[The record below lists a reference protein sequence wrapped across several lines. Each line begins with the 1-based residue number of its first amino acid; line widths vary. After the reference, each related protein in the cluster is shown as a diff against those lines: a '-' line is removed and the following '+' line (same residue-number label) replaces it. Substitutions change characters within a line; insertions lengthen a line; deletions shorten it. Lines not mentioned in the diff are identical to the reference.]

1 MDQALPSQVALA
13 HAKEPRGD
21 YQTPWDTRV
30 PAGPD
35 ASEAEVA
42 EQLGVRPAK
51 LWVRSLAFLIDA
63 IIWALLVSPAAIA
76 TWLYLE
82 QGLSFA
88 ALILLIVG
96 ASLPAMF
103 CVVQIV
109 LHGRRGVTVG
119 KAAMKLRSV
128 SLPGLSRPGFWR
140 IVLRSLLLTFSNL
153 LPIMGPVLL
162 FSSSYW
168 DASGR
173 NRSLLDRAASCWL
186 IDVSEG
192 IDPTNRNV
200 LRRARRSYDAQFRDI
215 SEPLPKLS
223 YLSARSAASVIGAA
237 PEQWATQSEHTDRG
251 AVIDSSSV
259 ASWVFVFDDASHL
272 TITSFGLLGRTPQQ
286 LTGRAIGQL
295 VAIQDPKKLLSK
307 THLAFGADE
316 HGAWVEDLGSS
327 NGTEV
332 QAPGESHLSRLTAG
346 EHVRLRE
353 GSIVQVGSRRFQLQ
367 REEIRA

>member
-128 SLPGLSRPGFWR
+128 SLPG
-140 IVLRSLLLTFSNL
+140 
-153 LPIMGPVLL
+153 
-162 FSSSYW
+162 
-168 DASGR
+168 
-173 NRSLLDRAASCWL
+173 DR
-186 IDVSEG
+186 
-192 IDPTNRNV
+192 
-200 LRRARRSYDAQFRDI
+200 
-215 SEPLPKLS
+215 K
-223 YLSARSAASVIGAA
+223 SV
-237 PEQWATQSEHTDRG
+237 
-251 AVIDSSSV
+251 V
-259 ASWVFVFDDASHL
+259 
-272 TITSFGLLGRTPQQ
+272 
-286 LTGRAIGQL
+286 
-295 VAIQDPKKLLSK
+295 
-307 THLAFGADE
+307 
-316 HGAWVEDLGSS
+316 
-327 NGTEV
+327 
-332 QAPGESHLSRLTAG
+332 
-346 EHVRLRE
+346 
-353 GSIVQVGSRRFQLQ
+353 
-367 REEIRA
+367 